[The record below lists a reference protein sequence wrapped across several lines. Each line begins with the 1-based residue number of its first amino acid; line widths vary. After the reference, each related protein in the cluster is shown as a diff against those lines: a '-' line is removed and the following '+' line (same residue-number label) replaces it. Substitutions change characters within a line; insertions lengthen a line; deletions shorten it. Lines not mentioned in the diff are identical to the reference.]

1 MPLLKNKTIFLAGA
15 TGLAGSS
22 IIEHAIANYP
32 DVFIRGAYWT
42 TNPFIQHERV
52 SYVRADLTKREECR
66 RAVRG
71 CDFAIM
77 AAASTGGASV
87 ATAEPHRQVT
97 DNLVMDSLMLEAMYF
112 EGVSRTVYLSSA
124 TVYQE
129 VDGYI
134 REDELDWNKEPHSSY
149 IGVGW
154 AKRSAE
160 KLCWFWHEK
169 YGMEVIIARCA
180 NLYGP
185 YAKFAP
191 ETSNFIPALIRKAVD
206 NVDPFEVWGTPAVA
220 RDVIY
225 AGDFAAAVLLLLTR
239 SEIKYDIF
247 NLGFGEVVTVRE
259 VVDLALKYG
268 RHDPV
273 EISYSENSPSTIR
286 VRAIDCQKIKKTL
299 NWEPATPIEE
309 GIKRTSQWWVENK
322 DRWSK

>member
-1 MPLLKNKTIFLAGA
+1 M
-15 TGLAGSS
+15 
-22 IIEHAIANYP
+22 
-32 DVFIRGAYWT
+32 
-42 TNPFIQHERV
+42 
-52 SYVRADLTKREECR
+52 
-66 RAVRG
+66 
-71 CDFAIM
+71 
-77 AAASTGGASV
+77 
-87 ATAEPHRQVT
+87 
-97 DNLVMDSLMLEAMYF
+97 
-112 EGVSRTVYLSSA
+112 
-124 TVYQE
+124 
-129 VDGYI
+129 
-134 REDELDWNKEPHSSY
+134 
-149 IGVGW
+149 
-154 AKRSAE
+154 
-160 KLCWFWHEK
+160 
-169 YGMEVIIARCA
+169 
-180 NLYGP
+180 
-185 YAKFAP
+185 
-191 ETSNFIPALIRKAVD
+191 
-206 NVDPFEVWGTPAVA
+206 WGTPAVA